1 MVFEGKLSE
10 HQTRDLDSP
19 ALVEAAPSDI
29 GMLNAEGRMVD
40 MYIPR
45 KCSATNSLIGPK
57 DHASVQINVGHVDSE
72 GRYISGKY
80 QAFAFCGKVRSSG
93 KCDQAFTALAQE
105 MGLLREF

>member
-1 MVFEGKLSE
+1 MVFNGKLNE
-10 HQTRDLDSP
+10 NQTRDLDSP
-19 ALVEAAPSDI
+19 ALPELVASDI
-29 GMLNAEGRMVD
+29 GMVNAEGRMVD

-72 GRYISGKY
+72 GRYIEGKY
-80 QAFAFCGKVRSSG
+80 QAFAFCGDVRSSG

-105 MGLLREF
+105 MGLLTGF